1 MNHQR
6 SVRPPACALI
16 LLVVFSPAVSSETKY
31 SVRARLDSHTSFA
44 TLKTYV
50 WRPGWSAFSHAID
63 QRLVTAI
70 DRELARVGL
79 MKLEAEPSDV
89 LVTYAA
95 IQRTDVDVKA
105 KPFPDSRARP
115 EYPVG
120 TLLVILRQPGTGREL
135 FWVRADVPLAAE
147 SSALESQIDD
157 VVARMFEKYP
167 Q

>member
-1 MNHQR
+1 M
-6 SVRPPACALI
+6 RPLACAIVLMV
-16 LLVVFSPAVSSETKY
+16 LFTTGVSSKTKY
-31 SVRARLDSHTSFA
+31 TVRARLDKHTSFA
-44 TLKTYV
+44 SLRTYV

-63 QRLVTAI
+63 ARLVTAI
-70 DRELARVGL
+70 DRELGRVGL

-105 KPFPDSRARP
+105 RPLPDSPARP

-120 TLLVILRQPGTGREL
+120 TLLVILTQPGTGREL

-147 SSALESQIDD
+147 PAAVESQIDD
-157 VVARMFEKYP
+157 VVARMFEEYP